1 MTSALHEPE
10 GRGGLHRSHS
20 LSHSAKVPI
29 SFYPAHTFI
38 MQSINPSRRSNL
50 RDFFCDIDRYLT
62 LSLNRNIRMNMKA
75 RPGDAAGGIGAI
87 EYCGAAWRN

>member
-10 GRGGLHRSHS
+10 GRGGLYRSHS

-38 MQSINPSRRSNL
+38 MQSINPSRRSTL
-50 RDFFCDIDRYLT
+50 RDFFARY
-62 LSLNRNIRMNMKA
+62 
-75 RPGDAAGGIGAI
+75 
-87 EYCGAAWRN
+87 